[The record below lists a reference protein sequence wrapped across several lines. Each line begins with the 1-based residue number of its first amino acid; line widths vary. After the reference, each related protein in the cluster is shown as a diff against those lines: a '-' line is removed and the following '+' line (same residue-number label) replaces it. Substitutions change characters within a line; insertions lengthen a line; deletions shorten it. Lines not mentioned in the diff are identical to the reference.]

1 MKDDNHKTI
10 AFKEREEH
18 HISKYRF
25 KSNKNGNID
34 FKVIPYPKYK
44 ILRKGR
50 KLIKLKKIYIAL
62 LIILVACAYFFI
74 TNKRLSNLID
84 KKESANIYLFD
95 NNKFYNNTEYIKNE
109 GYFI

>member
-1 MKDDNHKTI
+1 MKEDNHKTI
-10 AFKEREEH
+10 AFKEREDH

-25 KSNKNGNID
+25 KSNKNGKID

-50 KLIKLKKIYIAL
+50 KLIKLKKIYITL
-62 LIILVACAYFFI
+62 LIVLIACAYFFI

-84 KKESANIYLFD
+84 KNSLSS
-95 NNKFYNNTEYIKNE
+95 YNQQYILDSNFNTSDY
-109 GYFI
+109 

>member
-1 MKDDNHKTI
+1 MKHYNNKTI
-10 AFKEREEH
+10 AFKQREEH
-18 HISKYRF
+18 HISKYKF
-25 KSNKNGNID
+25 KCNKCGETD

-62 LIILVACAYFFI
+62 LIVLIACAYFFI

-84 KKESANIYLFD
+84 KNSLSSYNQQYILD
-95 NNKFYNNTEYIKNE
+95 SKFNTSY
-109 GYFI
+109 Y